1 MRCTRHIV
9 LPGWQGAPAAPDG
22 LGGCVLGLGG
32 VRGGPAAS
40 RRRKTQPWIAG
51 TGDATCIACR
61 GDRSYAGRVAASRSR
76 FRGCRVVR
84 ELNARAPW
92 PEWILDC
99 DGSAFNSSELFG
111 GANARAGAVA
121 RPAGASGAFGL
132 RHRGHRPRRLQGGG
146 GSASRR
152 PFPVLAHR
160 LRRSR
165 PPETAFLQPIH
176 HRSGCGRP
184 AGCGA
189 DRVHERRR
197 PPGRAHPPA
206 AWRGTEPG
214 RRSSGRSAGWK
225 RGTSGE
231 GARRREVCRQAPAE
245 RGGVEA
251 RLPLMRCARLHD
263 ALESDAGA
271 NRRASGG
278 RHAADTV
285 LDAAGAEFLADAAG
299 RPAAFPHGHRCRW
312 RRLRGRNK
320 GFGEQRPHA
329 KLTSQL
335 PWLPVSRSFYTGGK
349 LCLDKFN
356 GPPASRWRLA
366 SKYPYR
372 LYRSAAVFACELRVG
387 IYQPVGVEAV
397 GFANASISRNMS
409 KFASSAGFNDFNGLQ
424 VRSGRLLPAGK
435 DNLV

>member
-1 MRCTRHIV
+1 MVRRLILLSCLAALTPV
-9 LPGWQGAPAAPDG
+9 PAPLRAQPAQAGPSAFATEAIDR
-22 LGGCVLGLGG
+22 G
-32 VRGGPAAS
+32 VFKEGEV
-40 RRRKTQPWIAG
+40 RRLEG
-51 TGDATCIACR
+51 
-61 GDRSYAGRVAASRSR
+61 R
-76 FRGCRVVR
+76 FRSWRIVCDEVVR
-84 ELNARAPW
+84 LKQRFCSLST
-92 PEWILDC
+92 I
-99 DGSAFNSSELFG
+99 
-111 GANARAGAVA
+111 GADAAGLPVA
-121 RPAGASGAFGL
+121 GL
-132 RHRGHRPRRLQGGG
+132 IV
-146 GSASRR
+146 STSD
-152 PFPVLAHR
+152 
-160 LRRSR
+160 
-165 PPETAFLQPIH
+165 E
-176 HRSGCGRP
+176 GRP
-184 AGCGA
+184 AALIHLPHGVALSQGVEVVA
-189 DRVHERRR
+189 
-197 PPGRAHPPA
+197 GPPA
-206 AWRGTEPG
+206 GSAALREKAPG
-214 RRSSGRSAGWK
+214 GGKSAGKPRRS
-225 RGTSGE
+225 
-231 GARRREVCRQAPAE
+231 
-245 RGGVEA
+245 EA
-251 RLPLMRCARLHD
+251 ALKLAFPSCD
-263 ALESDAGA
+263 AQGCMTLWNSDAGA

-356 GPPASRWRLA
+356 GPPANRWRLA

-409 KFASSAGFNDFNGLQ
+409 KFASSGGFNDFNGLQ